1 MLVLGENE
9 DQVLTFRASGLIST
23 EDPGTL
29 CVSLPC
35 TDEPVP
41 WVLGDL
47 HL

>member
-9 DQVLTFRASGLIST
+9 DQVLTFRMSRLISM
-23 EDPGTL
+23 EDPGAL
-29 CVSLPC
+29 CTSLSC
-35 TDEPVP
+35 TDEPMS